1 MPNKE
6 VKTLEKKLKE
16 LRLDPPG
23 LEIVSLLNKLAD
35 VYLHSDPRKSEVCAL
50 EAKDLAEKLGLLVEQ
65 AKSCNTLGTIN
76 QEAGNI
82 AEAMSY
88 CRESMEICEELG
100 DKSGIATVHGTMAS
114 TYRSQGMMDKAL
126 EHYHESLRGKHECNA
141 SQDELALCYLNIGSC
156 YSSLFRLDLAESFY
170 ENARKIWEES
180 GNRMKLAYV
189 YNNIGSVYGKKEE
202 MYKAEEYF
210 HKALDIREDIGDK
223 KGIASSLGNLGSLH
237 QNLGDYETALSFFT
251 RSLELFEEIGNMR
264 GVARSC
270 YCVGGLYTLLG
281 RFDEAE
287 ELLDRGLSIA
297 KKLSMKDWEIHS
309 LENMSDLYEA
319 KGDLKVALMYSR
331 ELKVCLEEYLSEK
344 SMEKIAKLQ
353 VQFQTEQKE
362 KEAEIY
368 RLKNIELTKVNDQL
382 RDALDD
388 VKKLQGL
395 LPICAHC
402 KKIRDD
408 NGYWK
413 QIEFYISDHS
423 DAEFTHGICPDC
435 MVELYGED
443 YVEESE

>member
-1 MPNKE
+1 
-6 VKTLEKKLKE
+6 
-16 LRLDPPG
+16 
-23 LEIVSLLNKLAD
+23 
-35 VYLHSDPRKSEVCAL
+35 
-50 EAKDLAEKLGLLVEQ
+50 
-65 AKSCNTLGTIN
+65 
-76 QEAGNI
+76 
-82 AEAMSY
+82 
-88 CRESMEICEELG
+88 MEIYEELV
-100 DKSGIATVHGTMAS
+100 DKSGMASVQGTLAS
-114 TYRSQGMMDKAL
+114 TYRSQGMMDQAL
-126 EHYHESLRGKHECNA
+126 EHYHESLKGKYECNA

-223 KGIASSLGNLGSLH
+223 KGIASTLGNLGSLH

-344 SMEKIAKLQ
+344 SMEKIARLQ

-368 RLKNIELTKVNDQL
+368 RLKNIELTRVNDQL

-388 VKKLQGL
+388 VSKLQGL

-435 MVELYGED
+435 MVKLYGED
-443 YVEESE
+443 YVEEPE